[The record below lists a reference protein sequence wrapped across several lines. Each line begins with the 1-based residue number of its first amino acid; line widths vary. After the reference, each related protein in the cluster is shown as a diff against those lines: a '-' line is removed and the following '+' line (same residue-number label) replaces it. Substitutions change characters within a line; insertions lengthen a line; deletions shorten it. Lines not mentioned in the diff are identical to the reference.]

1 MRHHLKKRKVIITI
15 GFLRQ
20 KKCPV
25 NENVYNYAFYPGE
38 DKDVEQ
44 YGVVSSECVKRTGE
58 KATPNRSAMKYICR
72 IESGPQ

>member
-1 MRHHLKKRKVIITI
+1 MI

-38 DKDVEQ
+38 DKDVKQ
-44 YGVVSSECVKRTGE
+44 YEVVSRECVKRTGE
-58 KATPNRSAMKYICR
+58 KATPNRSVMKSICGMD
-72 IESGPQ
+72 SGPQ